1 MTKDKKLKS
10 IESLSGQENADIRN
24 VIKGMGYSDD
34 DLDSGRPVIGI
45 ANSWNTIIPGH
56 FNFRQL
62 SEQVIKGIHRAG
74 GTAFEFGV
82 IGLCDAI
89 SKNNFNY
96 VLPSREVI
104 ADSIEI
110 MANSNPFDGLVLM
123 ASCDKIVPGMLMG
136 AARVNIPAIVVNSG
150 PMLGGIEFN
159 GKKSDS
165 TSVSEAL
172 GMLKSEK
179 ITENDYKNIENLSC
193 PTCGSCSFMGT
204 ANTMCCLAEAMGMTL
219 PDSSG
224 VPAVHAERLRLAEKS
239 GEQICE
245 LVWDN
250 ISTSKIITKGAIE
263 NAIKVC
269 MAIGG
274 STNAI
279 LHLTALA
286 YEAEIDINVLEL
298 FDRFSKSTP
307 TIAKVNPAGKN
318 DMEAFWR
325 AGGIPRIIQNLQ
337 SILNMDAMTC
347 TGKSMSE
354 NASEFSFIFPE
365 NRDVIRS
372 IENPFSTSGGVAI
385 LKGNLAPKTA
395 ISKPV
400 AIDPEVWKFKGTA
413 VVFDSDED
421 AIKAILE
428 KKIKPGNVVVIRYE
442 GPKGGPGMVEMY
454 RSLKYLNG
462 MGLNKST
469 AVVTDGRFSGTNNG
483 CFVGHISPEAA
494 EGGPIAIVENGDEIT
509 VDVTTNSIHL
519 HVSDDEIG
527 ARLEKWSPPEPKVKK
542 GYLSIYSRLASSAD
556 EGAVIKNRYLV
567 NKNHINNMIVSPG
580 AGPTPV

>member
-1 MTKDKKLKS
+1 MLKDKKLKS
-10 IESLSGQENADIRN
+10 MESLSGQENADIRN

-34 DLDSGRPVIGI
+34 DLDSRRPVIGV
-45 ANSWNTIIPGH
+45 ANSWSTVIPGH

-82 IGLCDAI
+82 IGLCDAVA
-89 SKNNFNY
+89 KNYFNY

-172 GMLKSEK
+172 GMLRSDK
-179 ITENDYKNIENLSC
+179 ITEREFENIENLSC

-204 ANTMCCLAEAMGMTL
+204 ANTMCCLTEAMGMSL

-224 VPAVHAERLRLAEKS
+224 VPAVYAERLRLAEKS
-239 GEQICE
+239 GEAVCE
-245 LVWDN
+245 LVRNN
-250 ISTSKIITKGAIE
+250 IRACDVINAE
-263 NAIKVC
+263 AIKNAVRIC

-286 YEAEIDINVLEL
+286 YEAELDINVPGL
-298 FDRFSKSTP
+298 FDGFSKDTP
-307 TIAKVNPAGKN
+307 TIARVNPAGKN
-318 DMEAFWR
+318 DMETFWR
-325 AGGIPRIIQNLQ
+325 AGGIPRVIKNLQ
-337 SILNMDAMTC
+337 PLLDMDVMTC
-347 TGKSMSE
+347 TGKTIKE
-354 NASEFSFIFPE
+354 NISEFSFVFPE
-365 NRDVIRS
+365 NEEVIRP
-372 IENPFSTSGGVAI
+372 IENPFSRSGGVAV
-385 LKGNLAPKTA
+385 LRGNLAPKTA
-395 ISKPV
+395 ISKPA
-400 AIDPEVWKFKGTA
+400 AIDPEVWTFRGTA
-413 VVFDSDED
+413 VVFDSDAD

-428 KKIKPGNVVVIRYE
+428 KTIKPGNVVVIRYE

-469 AVVTDGRFSGTNNG
+469 AVITDGRFSGTNNG

-494 EGGPIAIVENGDEIT
+494 EGGPIAIVEDGDEIT
-509 VDVTTNSIHL
+509 IDVTKNSIHL
-519 HVSDDEIG
+519 HISDEEID
-527 ARLEKWSPPEPKVKK
+527 ARLKRWTPPEPKVKK
-542 GYLSIYSRLASSAD
+542 GYLSIYSKLASSAD
-556 EGAVIKNRYLV
+556 EGAVIKNR
-567 NKNHINNMIVSPG
+567 
-580 AGPTPV
+580 

>member
-1 MTKDKKLKS
+1 MFNKKLKS
-10 IESLSGQENADIRN
+10 MKSLSGQKNADIRN

-34 DLDSGRPVIGI
+34 DLDSGRPVIGV
-45 ANSWNTIIPGH
+45 ANSWSTVIPGH

-89 SKNNFNY
+89 AKNYFNY

-172 GMLKSEK
+172 GMLKSDR
-179 ITENDYKNIENLSC
+179 ITETEYRNIEDLSC

-204 ANTMCCLAEAMGMTL
+204 ANTMCCLAEAMGMSL

-224 VPAVHAERLRLAEKS
+224 VPAVYAGRLRLAEKS
-239 GEQICE
+239 GEKICE
-245 LVWDN
+245 LVRNSVTTCDV
-250 ISTSKIITKGAIE
+250 ITA
-263 NAIKVC
+263 NAIKNAIRVC
-269 MAIGG
+269 LAIGG

-286 YEAEIDINVLEL
+286 YEAELDINVLEL
-298 FDRFSKSTP
+298 FDEFSKSTP
-307 TIAKVNPAGKN
+307 TIARVNPAGVN
-318 DMEAFWR
+318 DMEAFWK
-325 AGGIPRIIQNLQ
+325 AGGIPRVIKNLQ
-337 SILNMDAMTC
+337 PLLNMDEITC
-347 TGKSMSE
+347 TGKRMKE
-354 NASEFSFIFPE
+354 NISGFSFVFPE
-365 NRDVIRS
+365 NLEVIRS
-372 IENPFSTSGGVAI
+372 LEEPFSKSGGVAV
-385 LKGNLAPKTA
+385 LRGNLAPKTA
-395 ISKPV
+395 ISKPA
-400 AIDPEVWKFKGTA
+400 AIDPAVWNFRGAA
-413 VVFDSDED
+413 VVFDSDAD
-421 AIKAILE
+421 AVKAILA

-469 AVVTDGRFSGTNNG
+469 AVITDGRFSGTNNG

-494 EGGPIAIVENGDEIT
+494 EGGPIAIVKNGDEIT
-509 VDVTTNSIHL
+509 VDVIRNSIHL
-519 HVSDDEIG
+519 HVSDDEIN
-527 ARLEKWSPPEPKVKK
+527 ARLESWIPPAPKVKK
-542 GYLSIYSRLASSAD
+542 GYLNIYSKRLASSAD
-556 EGAVIKNRYLV
+556 EGAVIKNR
-567 NKNHINNMIVSPG
+567 
-580 AGPTPV
+580 

>member
-1 MTKDKKLKS
+1 MAKNKKLKS
-10 IESLSGQENADIRN
+10 MESLLGQENADIRN

-34 DLDSGRPVIGI
+34 DLGSERPVIGV
-45 ANSWNTIIPGH
+45 ANSWSTVIPGH
-56 FNFRQL
+56 HNFRQL
-62 SEQVIKGIHRAG
+62 SEQVVKGIHRAG

-89 SKNNFNY
+89 AKNYFNY

-172 GMLKSEK
+172 GMLKSDK
-179 ITENDYKNIENLSC
+179 ITETEYINIENLSC

-204 ANTMCCLAEAMGMTL
+204 ANTMCCLAEVMGMSL

-224 VPAVHAERLRLAEKS
+224 IPAVYAERLRLAEKS
-239 GEQICE
+239 GEKICE
-245 LVWDN
+245 MVRSN
-250 ISTSKIITKGAIE
+250 IASRDVITSESIK

-269 MAIGG
+269 LAIGG

-286 YEAEIDINVLEL
+286 YEAELDINVLEL
-298 FDRFSKSTP
+298 FDEFSKSIP
-307 TIAKVNPAGKN
+307 TVAKVNPAGKN

-325 AGGIPRIIQNLQ
+325 AGGIPRVIKNLQ
-337 SILNMDAMTC
+337 PLLNTDVITC
-347 TGKSMSE
+347 TGKKMKE
-354 NASEFSFIFPE
+354 NISGFSFIFPE
-365 NRDVIRS
+365 NQEVIRAL
-372 IENPFSTSGGVAI
+372 ENPFSESGGVAV
-385 LKGNLAPKTA
+385 LRGNLAPKTA
-395 ISKPV
+395 ISKPA
-400 AIDPEVWKFKGTA
+400 AIDPEVWKFRGTA

-421 AIKAILE
+421 AIKAILA

-462 MGLNKST
+462 MGLNRST
-469 AVVTDGRFSGTNNG
+469 AVVSDGRFSGTNNG
-483 CFVGHISPEAA
+483 CFAGHISPEAA
-494 EGGPIAIVENGDEIT
+494 EGGPIAVVKDGDEIT
-509 VDVTTNSIHL
+509 IDVIENSIHL
-519 HVSDDEIG
+519 HVPDDEINT
-527 ARLEKWSPPEPKVKK
+527 RLKNWTPPEPKVKK

-556 EGAVIKNRYLV
+556 EGAVIKNR
-567 NKNHINNMIVSPG
+567 
-580 AGPTPV
+580 

>member
-1 MTKDKKLKS
+1 MLKDKKLKS
-10 IESLSGQENADIRN
+10 MESLSGQENADIRN

-34 DLDSGRPVIGI
+34 DLDSRRPVIGV
-45 ANSWNTIIPGH
+45 ANSWSTVIPGH

-82 IGLCDAI
+82 IGLCDAVA
-89 SKNNFNY
+89 KNYFNY

-172 GMLKSEK
+172 GMLRSDK
-179 ITENDYKNIENLSC
+179 ITEREFENIENLSC

-204 ANTMCCLAEAMGMTL
+204 ANTMCCLTEAMGMSL

-224 VPAVHAERLRLAEKS
+224 VPAVYAERLRLAEKS
-239 GEQICE
+239 GEAVCE
-245 LVWDN
+245 LVRNN
-250 ISTSKIITKGAIE
+250 IRACDVINAE
-263 NAIKVC
+263 AIKNAVRIC

-286 YEAEIDINVLEL
+286 YEAELDINVPGL
-298 FDRFSKSTP
+298 FDGFSKDTP
-307 TIAKVNPAGKN
+307 TIARVNPAGKN
-318 DMEAFWR
+318 DMETFWR
-325 AGGIPRIIQNLQ
+325 AGGIPRVIKNLQ
-337 SILNMDAMTC
+337 PLLDMDVMTC
-347 TGKSMSE
+347 TGKKMKE
-354 NASEFSFIFPE
+354 NISEFSFVFPE
-365 NRDVIRS
+365 NEEVIRP
-372 IENPFSTSGGVAI
+372 IENPFSRSGGVAV
-385 LKGNLAPKTA
+385 LRGNLAPKTA
-395 ISKPV
+395 ISKPA
-400 AIDPEVWKFKGTA
+400 AIDPEVWTFRGTA
-413 VVFDSDED
+413 VVFDSDAD

-469 AVVTDGRFSGTNNG
+469 AVITDGRFSGTNNG

-494 EGGPIAIVENGDEIT
+494 EGGPIAIVEDGDEIT
-509 VDVTTNSIHL
+509 IDVTKNSIHL
-519 HVSDDEIG
+519 HISDEEIN
-527 ARLEKWSPPEPKVKK
+527 ARLKRWTPPEPKVKK
-542 GYLSIYSRLASSAD
+542 GYLSIYSKLASSAD
-556 EGAVIKNRYLV
+556 EGAVIKNR
-567 NKNHINNMIVSPG
+567 
-580 AGPTPV
+580 

>member
-1 MTKDKKLKS
+1 MNKDKKLKS
-10 IESLSGQENADIRN
+10 IESLNGQENADIRN

-34 DLDSGRPVIGI
+34 DLESGRPVIGV
-45 ANSWNTIIPGH
+45 ANSWNTVIPGH

-89 SKNNFNY
+89 AKNNFNY

-172 GMLKSEK
+172 GMLKSDK
-179 ITENDYKNIENLSC
+179 ITERDYKNIENLSC

-204 ANTMCCLAEAMGMTL
+204 ANTMCCLTEAMGMSL

-224 VPAVHAERLRLAEKS
+224 VPAVYAERLRLAEKS

-245 LVWDN
+245 LVRNNVNACDV
-250 ISTSKIITKGAIE
+250 ITEDAIE

-269 MAIGG
+269 LAIGG

-286 YEAEIDINVLEL
+286 YEAELDISVLEL
-298 FDRFSKSTP
+298 FDEFSKSTP

-318 DMEAFWR
+318 DMESFWR
-325 AGGIPRIIQNLQ
+325 AGGIPRVIKNLQ
-337 SILNMDAMTC
+337 SSLNMDVLTC
-347 TGKSMSE
+347 TGRRMVE
-354 NASEFSFIFPE
+354 NISDFSFVFPE
-365 NRDVIRS
+365 DREIIRTT
-372 IENPFSTSGGVAI
+372 EQPFSTSGGVAV
-385 LKGNLAPKTA
+385 LRGNLAPKTA
-395 ISKPV
+395 ISKPA

-413 VVFDSDED
+413 VVFDSDDD
-421 AIKAILE
+421 AIKAILA

-483 CFVGHISPEAA
+483 CFAGHISPEAA
-494 EGGPIAIVENGDEIT
+494 EGGPIAIVKDGDEIT
-509 VDVTTNSIHL
+509 VDVTKNSIHL
-519 HVSDDEIG
+519 HVPDDEIN
-527 ARLEKWSPPEPKVKK
+527 ARLKKWTPPESKVKK
-542 GYLSIYSRLASSAD
+542 GYLHIYSRLASSAD
-556 EGAVIKNRYLV
+556 EGAIVKNR
-567 NKNHINNMIVSPG
+567 
-580 AGPTPV
+580 

>member
-10 IESLSGQENADIRN
+10 IESLTGQENADIRN

-34 DLDSGRPVIGI
+34 DLDSRRPVIGV
-45 ANSWNTIIPGH
+45 ANSYSTVIPGH

-89 SKNNFNY
+89 AKNYFNY

-136 AARVNIPAIVVNSG
+136 AARVDIPAIVVNSG

-172 GMLKSEK
+172 GMLRSDK
-179 ITENDYKNIENLSC
+179 ITETDYKNIENLSC

-204 ANTMCCLAEAMGMTL
+204 ANTMCCLTEAMGMSL

-224 VPAVHAERLRLAEKS
+224 IPAVYADRLRLAEKS

-245 LVWDN
+245 LVRN
-250 ISTSKIITKGAIE
+250 KISTSNIITKEAIE
-263 NAIKVC
+263 NAIRVC

-279 LHLTALA
+279 LHITALA
-286 YEAEIDINVLEL
+286 YEAELDINAIDL
-298 FDRFSKSTP
+298 FDEFSKSTP

-318 DMEAFWR
+318 DMETFWR
-325 AGGIPRIIQNLQ
+325 AGGIPRVIKNLK
-337 SILNMDAMTC
+337 SILNMNVMTC
-347 TGKSMSE
+347 TGKEMKDNISG
-354 NASEFSFIFPE
+354 FSFVFPE
-365 NRDVIRS
+365 NRDVIRP
-372 IENPFSTSGGVAI
+372 IDNPFSKSGGVAI
-385 LKGNLAPKTA
+385 LRGNLAPKTA
-395 ISKPV
+395 ISKPA
-400 AIDPEVWKFKGTA
+400 AIDPEVWKFTGTA

-421 AIKAILE
+421 AIKAILG

-494 EGGPIAIVENGDEIT
+494 EGGPIAIVKNGDEIT
-509 VDVTTNSIHL
+509 IDVTENRIHL
-519 HVSDDEIG
+519 HVSDDDIN
-527 ARLEKWSPPEPKVKK
+527 ARLKNWTPPEPKVKK

-556 EGAVIKNRYLV
+556 EGAVIKNR
-567 NKNHINNMIVSPG
+567 
-580 AGPTPV
+580 

>member
-1 MTKDKKLKS
+1 MIKNKKLKS
-10 IESLSGQENADIRN
+10 MESLSGQENADIRN

-34 DLDSGRPVIGI
+34 DLDSGRPVIGV
-45 ANSWNTIIPGH
+45 ANSWNTVIPGH

-74 GTAFEFGV
+74 GTSFEFGV

-89 SKNNFNY
+89 AKNYFNY

-136 AARVNIPAIVVNSG
+136 AARVDIPAIVVNSG
-150 PMLGGIEFN
+150 PMMGGIEFN

-172 GMLKSEK
+172 GMLKSNR
-179 ITENDYKNIENLSC
+179 ITQTDYRNIENLSC

-204 ANTMCCLAEAMGMTL
+204 ANTMCCLTEAMGMSL

-224 VPAVHAERLRLAEKS
+224 VPAVYAERLRLAEKS

-245 LVWDN
+245 LVRKN
-250 ISTSKIITKGAIE
+250 ISTSDVLTKESIE

-279 LHLTALA
+279 LHLTAIA
-286 YEAEIDINVLEL
+286 YEAELDINVLDL
-298 FDRFSKSTP
+298 FDDFNKSTP

-318 DMEAFWR
+318 DMETFWR
-325 AGGIPRIIQNLQ
+325 AGGIPRVIKNLQ
-337 SILNMDAMTC
+337 PLLNMDVMTC
-347 TGKSMSE
+347 TGKKLKR
-354 NASEFSFIFPE
+354 NISEFSFIFPE
-365 NRDVIRS
+365 NDEVIS
-372 IENPFSTSGGVAI
+372 PLEKPFSSSGGIAV
-385 LKGNLAPKTA
+385 LRGNLAPKTA
-395 ISKPV
+395 ISKPA
-400 AIDPEVWKFKGTA
+400 AIDPEVWKFRGTA

-494 EGGPIAIVENGDEIT
+494 EGGPIAIVEDGDEIT
-509 VDVTTNSIHL
+509 IDVTDNSIHL
-519 HVSDDEIG
+519 HVSDDEINT
-527 ARLEKWSPPEPKVKK
+527 RIKKWTPPEPKVKK

-556 EGAVIKNRYLV
+556 EGAVIKNR
-567 NKNHINNMIVSPG
+567 
-580 AGPTPV
+580 

>member
-1 MTKDKKLKS
+1 MTKSKKLKS
-10 IESLSGQENADIRN
+10 MESLSGQENADIRN

-45 ANSWNTIIPGH
+45 ANSWNTVIPGH

-89 SKNNFNY
+89 AKNYFNY

-172 GMLKSEK
+172 GMLRSDK
-179 ITENDYKNIENLSC
+179 ITGREFADIENLSC

-204 ANTMCCLAEAMGMTL
+204 ANTMCCLTEAMGMSL

-224 VPAVHAERLRLAEKS
+224 VPAVYAERLRMAEKS
-239 GEQICE
+239 GEAVCE
-245 LVWDN
+245 LVRKN
-250 ISTSKIITKGAIE
+250 IRVCDVISAEAIK
-263 NAIKVC
+263 NAIRVC

-286 YEAEIDINVLEL
+286 YEAELGIDVLDL
-298 FDRFSKSTP
+298 FDRFSKDTP

-318 DMEAFWR
+318 DMETFWR
-325 AGGIPRIIQNLQ
+325 AGGLPRVIKNLKP
-337 SILNMDAMTC
+337 LLDMDVMTC
-347 TGKSMSE
+347 TGKKMTE
-354 NASEFSFIFPE
+354 NISDFSFVFPE
-365 NRDVIRS
+365 SKDVIRP
-372 IENPFSTSGGVAI
+372 IEDPFSHSGGVAV
-385 LKGNLAPKTA
+385 LRGNLAPRTA
-395 ISKPV
+395 ISKPA
-400 AIDPEVWKFKGTA
+400 AIDPEVWRFRGTA
-413 VVFDSDED
+413 VVFDSDAD
-421 AIKAILE
+421 AIKAILG

-462 MGLNKST
+462 MGLNKTT
-469 AVVTDGRFSGTNNG
+469 AVITDGRFSGTNNG

-494 EGGPIAIVENGDEIT
+494 EGGPIAIVEDGDEIT
-509 VDVTTNSIHL
+509 IDVTKNSIHL
-519 HVSDDEIG
+519 HVSDEEIN
-527 ARLEKWSPPEPKVKK
+527 ARLKRWMPPESKVKK

-556 EGAVIKNRYLV
+556 EGAIIKNR
-567 NKNHINNMIVSPG
+567 
-580 AGPTPV
+580 

>member
-1 MTKDKKLKS
+1 MLKDKKLKS
-10 IESLSGQENADIRN
+10 MESLSGQENADIRN

-34 DLDSGRPVIGI
+34 DLDSRRPVIGV
-45 ANSWNTIIPGH
+45 ANSWSTVIPGH

-82 IGLCDAI
+82 IGLCDAVA
-89 SKNNFNY
+89 KNYFNY

-172 GMLKSEK
+172 GMLRSDK
-179 ITENDYKNIENLSC
+179 ITEREFENIENLSC

-204 ANTMCCLAEAMGMTL
+204 ANTMCCLTEAMGMSL

-224 VPAVHAERLRLAEKS
+224 VPAVYAERLRLAEKS
-239 GEQICE
+239 GEAVCE
-245 LVWDN
+245 LVRNN
-250 ISTSKIITKGAIE
+250 IRACDVINAE
-263 NAIKVC
+263 AIKNAVRIC

-286 YEAEIDINVLEL
+286 YEAELDINVPGL
-298 FDRFSKSTP
+298 FDGFSKDTP
-307 TIAKVNPAGKN
+307 TIARVNPAGKN
-318 DMEAFWR
+318 DMETFWR
-325 AGGIPRIIQNLQ
+325 AGGIPRVIKNLQ
-337 SILNMDAMTC
+337 PLLDMDVMTC
-347 TGKSMSE
+347 TGKKMKE
-354 NASEFSFIFPE
+354 NISEFSFIFPE
-365 NRDVIRS
+365 NEEVIRP
-372 IENPFSTSGGVAI
+372 IENPFSRSGGVAV
-385 LKGNLAPKTA
+385 LRGNLAPKTA
-395 ISKPV
+395 ISKPA
-400 AIDPEVWKFKGTA
+400 AIDPEVWTFRGTA
-413 VVFDSDED
+413 VVFDSDAD

-428 KKIKPGNVVVIRYE
+428 KTIKPGNVVVIRYE

-469 AVVTDGRFSGTNNG
+469 AVITDGRFSGTNNG

-494 EGGPIAIVENGDEIT
+494 EGGPIAIVEDGDEIT
-509 VDVTTNSIHL
+509 IDVTKNSIHL
-519 HVSDDEIG
+519 HISDEEIN
-527 ARLEKWSPPEPKVKK
+527 ARLKRWTPPEPKVKK
-542 GYLSIYSRLASSAD
+542 GYLSIYSKLASSAD
-556 EGAVIKNRYLV
+556 EGAVIKNR
-567 NKNHINNMIVSPG
+567 
-580 AGPTPV
+580 

>member
-1 MTKDKKLKS
+1 MKKLKS

-62 SEQVIKGIHRAG
+62 SEQVIKGIHRRG

-89 SKNNFNY
+89 AKNNFNY

-172 GMLKSEK
+172 VMLKSDK
-179 ITENDYKNIENLSC
+179 ITETDYKNIENLSC

-204 ANTMCCLAEAMGMTL
+204 ANTMCCLTEAMGMCL

-224 VPAVHAERLRLAEKS
+224 VPAVYAERLRLAEKS
-239 GEQICE
+239 GEKICE
-245 LVWDN
+245 LVRDN
-250 ISTSKIITKGAIE
+250 VSTSDIITKEAIK

-286 YEAEIDINVLEL
+286 YEAELAINVLDL
-298 FDRFSKSTP
+298 FDEFSKSTP
-307 TIAKVNPAGKN
+307 TIAKVNPAGEN
-318 DMEAFWR
+318 DMETFWK
-325 AGGIPRIIQNLQ
+325 AGGIPRVIKNLGPL
-337 SILNMDAMTC
+337 LNTDVMTC
-347 TGKSMSE
+347 TGKKMKDNISG
-354 NASEFSFIFPE
+354 FQFVFPE
-365 NRDVIRS
+365 NREVIRPVD
-372 IENPFSTSGGVAI
+372 NPFSKSGGVAI
-385 LKGNLAPKTA
+385 LRGNLAPKTA
-395 ISKPV
+395 ISKPA

-413 VVFDSDED
+413 VVFDSDEE
-421 AIKAILE
+421 AIKAILA
-428 KKIKPGNVVVIRYE
+428 KKIKSGNVLVIRYE

-469 AVVTDGRFSGTNNG
+469 AVITDGRFSGTNNG

-494 EGGPIAIVENGDEIT
+494 EGGPIAIIENGDEIT
-509 VDVTTNSIHL
+509 IDVTENRIHL
-519 HVSDDEIG
+519 HVSDDEIN
-527 ARLEKWSPPEPKVKK
+527 ARLKKWTPPESKVKK

-556 EGAVIKNRYLV
+556 EGAVIKNR
-567 NKNHINNMIVSPG
+567 
-580 AGPTPV
+580 